1 MRSLPSFLFPLM
13 LVGATH
19 SAMAAEAS
27 TLDFANPIS
36 WCTGERTSHYTID
49 DTGAGA
55 GMLGI
60 ATQWK
65 CANNTGHGS
74 VGICQLDQTLKCRS
88 DIQPIDRSG
97 HPIDMSGY
105 AVDMGGVRAKG
116 TLFPWTDTQAASAI
130 VNVIQAA
137 AVQQAANNKAVMNN
151 MGGEENFK
159 QLFMANMCRY
169 ALIKAGVVQPTA
181 KEIAEDQQNKKN
193 NLKITVDTSPE
204 RLASCKTTV
213 QTFCGRTDLPAS
225 VTQMDNYKVLCR
237 GRRTGDGGA
246 STDRQ

>member
-1 MRSLPSFLFPLM
+1 MRHLTSVLFPLM
-13 LVGATH
+13 LVGASC
-19 SAMAAEAS
+19 SAIAAEAI
-27 TLDFANPIS
+27 TVDFANPIS

-65 CANNTGHGS
+65 CTNNTGHGS

-88 DIQPIDRSG
+88 DIRLSDKSG

-105 AVDMGGVRAKG
+105 AVSMQGVTAKG
-116 TLFPWTDTQAASAI
+116 AFFPWTDAKAASAI
-130 VNVIQAA
+130 VNSIQAA
-137 AVQQAANNKAVMNN
+137 AAQQAAKNKAVMNN

-159 QLFMANMCRY
+159 QLFMASMCRY

-181 KEIAEDQQNKKN
+181 KEIAEDEQNKKSGA
-193 NLKITVDTSPE
+193 KITVDTSPE
-204 RLASCKTTV
+204 RLASCKSTV

-225 VTQMDNYKVLCR
+225 VMQNGQLQGSMWRKPGQLADRR
-237 GRRTGDGGA
+237 GK
-246 STDRQ
+246 

>member
-1 MRSLPSFLFPLM
+1 MRNLTSFLFPLM

-19 SAMAAEAS
+19 SAMAAQAS
-27 TLDFANPIS
+27 TVDFANPIS
-36 WCTGERTSHYTID
+36 SCTGERTSHYTID

-60 ATQWK
+60 ASQWK
-65 CANNTGHGS
+65 CTNSTGHGS

-88 DIQPIDRSG
+88 DIRPADKSG

-105 AVDMGGVRAKG
+105 AVSMQGVTAKG
-116 TLFPWTDTQAASAI
+116 ALFPWTDAKAASAI
-130 VNVIQAA
+130 MNTIEAA
-137 AVQQAANNKAVMNN
+137 AAQQAAKNKAVVNN

-181 KEIAEDQQNKKN
+181 KEKADDEQNERSG
-193 NLKITVDTSPE
+193 LKITVDTSPQ

-225 VTQMDNYKVLCR
+225 VTQMDNYKELC
-237 GRRTGDGGA
+237 GA
-246 STDRQ
+246 ARVN

>member
-1 MRSLPSFLFPLM
+1 MMRKLASFLIPLT
-13 LVGATH
+13 LVGAH
-19 SAMAAEAS
+19 YSAIAAQAS
-27 TLDFANPIS
+27 TVDFANPIS

-74 VGICQLDQTLKCRS
+74 VGICQIDQTLKCRS
-88 DIQPIDRSG
+88 DFQTTDKSG

-105 AVDMGGVRAKG
+105 AVSMQGVTAKG
-116 TLFPWTDTQAASAI
+116 ALFPWTDTNAATAI
-130 VNVIQAA
+130 MNTIQAA
-137 AVQQAANNKAVMNN
+137 AAQQVAKNEAVLNK

-159 QLFMANMCRY
+159 QLFMASMCRY

-181 KEIAEDQQNKKN
+181 KEIAEDEQNTKGGA
-193 NLKITVDTSPE
+193 KITVDTSPE
-204 RLASCKTTV
+204 RLANCKTTV

-225 VTQMDNYKVLCR
+225 VTHMDNYRVLCGKSR
-237 GRRTGDGGA
+237 VN
-246 STDRQ
+246 

>member
-1 MRSLPSFLFPLM
+1 MRNGSLLFALM
-13 LVGATH
+13 LVGTTH

-27 TLDFANPIS
+27 TVDFANPSS
-36 WCTGERTSHYTID
+36 WCSGERTSHYTID

-65 CANNTGHGS
+65 CTNNTGHGS

-88 DIQPIDRSG
+88 DIRLTDKAG

-105 AVDMGGVRAKG
+105 AVSMQGVTAKG
-116 TLFPWTDTQAASAI
+116 ALFRWIDTQAASAI
-130 VNVIQAA
+130 VNKIQAA
-137 AVQQAANNKAVMNN
+137 AAQQAAKNKAVING

-159 QLFMANMCRY
+159 QLLMASMCRY
-169 ALIKAGVVQPTA
+169 TLIKAGMVQPTA
-181 KEIAEDQQNKKN
+181 EEVAEDEQNKKSGGQ
-193 NLKITVDTSPE
+193 ITVDATPE

-213 QTFCGRTDLPAS
+213 KTFCGRADLPAA
-225 VTQMDNYKVLCR
+225 VTQMDNYKVLC
-237 GRRTGDGGA
+237 GA
-246 STDRQ
+246 SRVP